1 MAGLGDVYVDTVLVF
16 LQFMGYDVGNNMVH
30 VGGTVTTMF
39 PADGGQ
45 IKVEKTEFVH
55 GKILYSTIQFLFY

>member
-1 MAGLGDVYVDTVLVF
+1 
-16 LQFMGYDVGNNMVH
+16 MGYDVGNNMIH

-45 IKVEKTEFVH
+45 IRVNKTEFVQ
-55 GKILYSTIQFLFY
+55 GEAVYITRS